1 MQAFGEL
8 IVHLA
13 SLVPERASAPGAAL
27 EVQVSAL
34 EVTLPLESRIEH
46 GGELLASLPRGRM
59 ATGFDPPLGQLSVK
73 LVVARSTDLEQD
85 AHGAARPA
93 VRPQGGEPQRALLDE
108 GNRQVP
114 SMEVQT

>member
-13 SLVPERASAPGAAL
+13 RLVPERASAPGAAL

-34 EVTLPLESRIEH
+34 ELTLPFESRIEH
-46 GGELLASLPRGRM
+46 GGELLASLPRGRL
-59 ATGFDPPLGQLSVK
+59 ATGFDPPLGNLSLK
-73 LVVARSTDLEQD
+73 LVVAGSTNLDQD
-85 AHGAARPA
+85 ARGAARPA
-93 VRPQGGEPQRALLDE
+93 VRPQGGEARRAPLDE

-114 SMEVQT
+114 SKGVAE